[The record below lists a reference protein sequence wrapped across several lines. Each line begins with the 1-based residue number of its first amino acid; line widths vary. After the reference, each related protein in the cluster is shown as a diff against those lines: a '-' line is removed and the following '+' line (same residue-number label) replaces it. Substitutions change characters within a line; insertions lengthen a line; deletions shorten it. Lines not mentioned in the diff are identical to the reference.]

1 MTFGDSLESLFS
13 SFMKF
18 ITAILVVCSAR
29 WRLQREQRELKTPQ
43 ERAFRD
49 EEAEAVPAESV
60 HLERKTT
67 GYLEDYTKRTILKN
81 QLY

>member
-43 ERAFRD
+43 ERAFR
-49 EEAEAVPAESV
+49 VKPCR
-60 HLERKTT
+60 RKASIWNGEQRDTWKIIQK
-67 GYLEDYTKRTILKN
+67 GLS
-81 QLY
+81 

>member
-1 MTFGDSLESLFS
+1 MKLHNIYVDFIGLKIHLSIFV
-13 SFMKF
+13 SF
-18 ITAILVVCSAR
+18 TSAIVVVWSAR

-43 ERAFRD
+43 EHAFRD

-67 GYLEDYTKRTILKN
+67 GYM
-81 QLY
+81 

>member
-1 MTFGDSLESLFS
+1 LSIFL
-13 SFMKF
+13 SF
-18 ITAILVVCSAR
+18 TSAIVVVWSAR

-67 GYLEDYTKRTILKN
+67 GYMEAYMKKDYPKKSALLTSWIAR
-81 QLY
+81 Q